1 MFGSGSERAGRETLL
16 FVLKVPMADIAA
28 LTMLIE
34 PEATA
39 LGLRLVRVGFF
50 GGKSDPT
57 LQVMAERPDTRQLTL
72 DDCAVLSRRL
82 SEILDALDG
91 TPDDPID
98 EAYRLE
104 VSSPGIDRPL
114 TRLADYADWAGHE
127 ARIKLVEPIEGRKMF
142 DADLK
147 GVGTDQDGDDAVHV
161 VAKHGSMAIP
171 FVAIASAK
179 LILTDAL
186 IKATKPL
193 IADDADDIEDND
205 IEDNDIEDDN
215 TEDHDDDSIQEEV
228 N

>member
-1 MFGSGSERAGRETLL
+1 
-16 FVLKVPMADIAA
+16 MADIAA
-28 LTMLIE
+28 LTALIE
-34 PEATA
+34 PEASA

-50 GGKSDPT
+50 GGQSDPT

-82 SEILDALDG
+82 SEVLDALEG
-91 TPDDPID
+91 TANDPIPD
-98 EAYRLE
+98 AYRLE

-147 GVGTDQDGDDAVHV
+147 GVEGDEVHV
-161 VAKHGSMAIP
+161 VAKHGNMAIP
-171 FVAIASAK
+171 FDAIATAK
-179 LILTDAL
+179 LVLTDKL

-193 IADDADDIEDND
+193 IADDADEIEGND
-205 IEDNDIEDDN
+205 PEDDDKES
-215 TEDHDDDSIQEEV
+215 TEEEV

>member
-1 MFGSGSERAGRETLL
+1 
-16 FVLKVPMADIAA
+16 MADINA
-28 LTMLIE
+28 LTAVIE

-82 SEILDALDG
+82 SEVLDALDG
-91 TPDDPID
+91 TAEDPIA

-147 GVGTDQDGDDAVHV
+147 GVEGDTVHV
-161 VAKHGSMAIP
+161 VAKHGSMTVP
-171 FVAIASAK
+171 FAAIASAK

-193 IADDADDIEDND
+193 VADDADEIDDDDTRDN
-205 IEDNDIEDDN
+205 EDD
-215 TEDHDDDSIQEEV
+215 TIQEEM

>member
-1 MFGSGSERAGRETLL
+1 
-16 FVLKVPMADIAA
+16 MADIAA
-28 LTMLIE
+28 LTALIE

-114 TRLADYADWAGHE
+114 TRLSDYADWAGHE

-147 GVGTDQDGDDAVHV
+147 GVEDETVHV

-171 FVAIASAK
+171 FDAIASAK

-193 IADDADDIEDND
+193 IADDADEIEDND
-205 IEDNDIEDDN
+205 IDNDEDTIE
-215 TEDHDDDSIQEEV
+215 EEV

>member
-1 MFGSGSERAGRETLL
+1 
-16 FVLKVPMADIAA
+16 MADIAA
-28 LTMLIE
+28 LTALIE
-34 PEATA
+34 PEAHT

-57 LQVMAERPDTRQLTL
+57 LQIMAERPDTRQLTL

-114 TRLADYADWAGHE
+114 TRLADYADWEGHE
-127 ARIKLVEPIEGRKMF
+127 ARIKLSEPIEGRKMF

-147 GVGTDQDGDDAVHV
+147 GVEGDIVHV
-161 VAKHGSMAIP
+161 VAKHGNMAIP
-171 FVAIASAK
+171 FDAIASAK
-179 LILTDAL
+179 LILTDKL

-193 IADDADDIEDND
+193 IADDDATIVEDDGNDDND
-205 IEDNDIEDDN
+205 I
-215 TEDHDDDSIQEEV
+215 TEEEMD
-228 N
+228 